1 MKEFKDYNM
10 EDILEH
16 LKLNG
21 MNESARN
28 LKSEYDA
35 ERNIDVNEIDDN
47 NPISEYEGLSIRLKK
62 KIEVIID
69 SMRKEDGKNLEPND
83 RDEKDNLDEKDGKEH
98 LTKDK
103 EKEVKERDNNKEEK
117 DLVEEDKSLEE
128 NKKDKDENENKNK
141 EEETP
146 KKDEYLAMV
155 NKLHKMKIVDY
166 KDQLKKDDTQVDR
179 YFIMMMVL
187 ERKLNKQ
194 RAAYIKEYGADELV
208 YIENQN
214 KKEEMKYEKTIN
226 KNMEIALTKLRH
238 LEQKLDAIIDR
249 MDVLQKGLED
259 ETISIEEYTD
269 EINVLEKE
277 KVDTLWQINKLN
289 PELLAEQQE
298 NMKFREKL
306 ERKVTPSRID
316 KEKRKDMTPENKTKQ
331 SAMDYNSKKYEGV
344 AEQEH
349 KGIKKRIEIQIDKKE
364 QRLDKIR
371 NELRGINIETS
382 EGKQK
387 AEKLIIEYQSLVASK
402 AADEKKYDNL
412 EKNMKNGIQ
421 NYADINDFEKEREK
435 NTTEFQENMEE
446 VNLEN
451 QSAELVASWIDGV
464 VRDPETPEQ
473 AQELIDDMNEMA
485 EETKEQTSQEQEKS
499 DDNDVKVRTMNR
511 KNNKPWG

>member
-1 MKEFKDYNM
+1 MKKFEEYSM
-10 EDILEH
+10 EEILEH

-28 LKSEYDA
+28 LKAEYDA
-35 ERNIDVNEIDDN
+35 EKTVDIKDIYEN
-47 NPISEYEGLSIRLKK
+47 NPISEYEGLSARLKN
-62 KIEVIID
+62 KIKDIIE
-69 SMRKEDGKNLEPND
+69 SMKEENEKELESDD

-98 LTKDK
+98 LDEEK
-103 EKEVKERDNNKEEK
+103 EKEVKERDDNKEEK
-117 DLVEEDKSLEE
+117 DSEVKEKAEE
-128 NKKDKDENENKNK
+128 NEEGKKEEKENK

-166 KDQLKKDDTQVDR
+166 KDQLKKDDIVVDR
-179 YFIMMMVL
+179 YFVMMMAL
-187 ERKLNKQ
+187 ERKINKQ
-194 RAAYIKEYGADELV
+194 RAAYIKEYGAEELT

-226 KNMEIALTKLRH
+226 RNMEVALTKLRQ

-249 MDVLQKGLED
+249 MDVLQKSLEN
-259 ETISIEEYTD
+259 ESISIEEYND
-269 EINVLEKE
+269 EINVLEQD

-306 ERKVTPSRID
+306 ERKVTPNSVY
-316 KEKRKDMTPENKTKQ
+316 KEIRKDMTPENKAKQ

-349 KGIKKRIEIQIDKKE
+349 KGIKKRLEIQIDEKE
-364 QRLDKIR
+364 KALDKMRKEIQ
-371 NELRGINIETS
+371 NIDIKTP

-387 AEKLIIEYQSLVASK
+387 AEKQIIEYQALVASK
-402 AADEKKYDNL
+402 LADEKEYDNL
-412 EKNMKNGIQ
+412 EKNMKYGIQ
-421 NYADINDFEKEREK
+421 NYGDINDYEKEREK
-435 NTTEFQENMEE
+435 NTTEFQENMEDA
-446 VNLEN
+446 NLKDKPTE
-451 QSAELVASWIDGV
+451 EVASWINGV

-485 EETKEQTSQEQEKS
+485 EETKEKIQNNKQEIES
-499 DDNDVKVRTMNR
+499 DNDVKVRTMNR